1 MLPTWHTSNC
11 AAALCCLFSAWQH
24 WPPLL
29 APLVP
34 CPPRLAVHF
43 VTFNRNFVGWIDC
56 AKTSWKEEG
65 RGVFFNGM
73 TATLTRAFIVNAAVF
88 TVYEFLLKVMQ
99 EEEQTKLTDTPAIA
113 DAR

>member
-1 MLPTWHTSNC
+1 M
-11 AAALCCLFSAWQH
+11 
-24 WPPLL
+24 
-29 APLVP
+29 P
-34 CPPRLAVHF
+34 CPTRFTFHF
-43 VTFNRNFVGWIDC
+43 VTSDCNFVGWIDC

-65 RGVFFNGM
+65 RGVFFKGM

-99 EEEQTKLTDTPAIA
+99 EEEQTQLTDTPAA